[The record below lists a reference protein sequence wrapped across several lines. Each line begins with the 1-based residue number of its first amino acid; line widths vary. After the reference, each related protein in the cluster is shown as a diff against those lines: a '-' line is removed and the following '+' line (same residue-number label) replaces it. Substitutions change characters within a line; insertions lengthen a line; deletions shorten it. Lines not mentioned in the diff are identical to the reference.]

1 LENQKKMN
9 SCQVIQPSQQRAE
22 STKNADLPLV
32 NKVMSNST
40 SQPMD
45 IDSTIGTDTISSPSH
60 MKDESVIK
68 KKKKKTSYK
77 AMMAAMTSSDVPRD
91 IEKEKEAIRK
101 ATGGGVFSKIDK
113 I

>member
-1 LENQKKMN
+1 MN
-9 SCQVIQPSQQRAE
+9 SCQSIQHSQQRVE
-22 STKNADLPLV
+22 STKKADLTLV
-32 NKVMSNST
+32 DKVTSISST
-40 SQPMD
+40 QPMD
-45 IDSTIGTDTISSPSH
+45 IDNTTASDTILSPNPV
-60 MKDESVIK
+60 KDDSMIK

-101 ATGGGVFSKIDK
+101 ATGGGAFSKIDK